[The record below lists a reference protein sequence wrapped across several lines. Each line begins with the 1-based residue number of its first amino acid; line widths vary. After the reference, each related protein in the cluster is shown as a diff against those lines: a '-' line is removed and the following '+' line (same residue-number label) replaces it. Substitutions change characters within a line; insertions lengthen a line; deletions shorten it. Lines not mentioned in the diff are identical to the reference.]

1 LSKRRVVEPW
11 NGKWNT
17 KNTKNPK
24 KREEE
29 EITVSARTSGQKRY
43 IIEVQ
48 NNDITLCTGPA
59 GTGKTVIA
67 VGIGLQHI
75 MAASS
80 EYERMIIMRP
90 VKEAC
95 DEHIGYLPGDLDEK
109 MIPWAAPVVD
119 NMACFMDKSR
129 IKHLFYEKKI
139 EVLPLAYARG
149 RSLNKAFIIVDEAQ
163 NCSPKQML
171 MVLTRIGEG
180 SKMVINGDL
189 DQSDAMHL
197 VNGLEDAMKRL
208 DGLHGLGITR
218 LDREDIVRHPMIREI
233 LRRYQDGAEEETP
246 VSATQCILQEM
257 T

>member
-1 LSKRRVVEPW
+1 MSKRRVVELG

-17 KNTKNPK
+17 KK
-24 KREEE
+24 KEED
-29 EITVSARTSGQKRY
+29 IVVSARTAGQKRY

-48 NNDITLCTGPA
+48 NNDITICTGPA

-80 EYERMIIMRP
+80 DYEKLVIMRP

-119 NMACFMDKSR
+119 NMACFMDRAR
-129 IKHLFYEKKI
+129 IKQMFYEKKI

-149 RSLNKAFIIVDEAQ
+149 RSLNKSFIIVDEAQ
-163 NCSPKQML
+163 NCSDKQML

-189 DQSDAMHL
+189 DQSDAIHL
-197 VNGLEDAMKRL
+197 VNGLEDAMTRL
-208 DGLHGLGITR
+208 DGIQGLGIVN
-218 LDREDIVRHPMIREI
+218 LDGGDIVRHPMIREI
-233 LRRYQDGAEEETP
+233 IRRYKGERNEPEE
-246 VSATQCILQEM
+246 VAISATECVLQEM
-257 T
+257 V